1 MKTLP
6 SGPFLGINN
15 RLPDFALVTDAG
27 RWLSDAVNV
36 DIDNAG
42 RARRRDG
49 VTLVQAMTGAHS
61 VFSTGST
68 TGFLVRSSVLYSF
81 SFSPSYSETLVKILT
96 VNDAVSY
103 TKSNGSIY
111 YSNGTDSGRIESGI
125 WFPWALPTPT
135 APTVSAILGSVHA
148 GKYQVAVRYYNSV
161 TGEAGGISAATG
173 IELASD
179 GALRV
184 TLPSAT
190 TGATHVHVLVSDL
203 NGSQVYLHSSVATG
217 TATLD
222 IISVSGTTL
231 TAEEVYAEPMPPCTN
246 LFVHMGRLCGISGST
261 LYYGLP
267 YRFGYYDA
275 ADGYIGFEEDI
286 SVAIANQFGTYVVTE
301 SKTFWLMGD
310 LGKVERI
317 SDPLPYGGKSGTSF
331 RVPHKPLVGWFGQ
344 NGFVIGDEQGQVVAA
359 TQDAV
364 DVTPD
369 NGAWS
374 AVLETR
380 GYRRVVSNGYCMNLE
395 NSAVSR
401 YVDYD
406 LTSVSG
412 SFSTKTD
419 GLYLLTGD
427 HAIDAHID
435 LGKDDFGD
443 SSLKRLPALYLGVSS
458 ETPMELRVTTPE
470 HEDYRY
476 EARSCAE
483 EMRIQRVDPGKG
495 LRSNWYDLSIY
506 NTDGSNFTLAAVSFA
521 PLASVRRI

>member
-1 MKTLP
+1 MKTQP

-15 RLPDFALVTDAG
+15 RLPDFALSTDKG
-27 RWLSDAVNV
+27 DWLRDAINV

-49 VTLVQAMTGAHS
+49 LTLVQAMTGAHS
-61 VFSTGST
+61 VFSTDAT
-68 TGFLVRSSVLYSF
+68 TGFLVRSGVLYSF
-81 SFSPSYSETLVKILT
+81 ASSPSYSETLVKVLT
-96 VNDAVSY
+96 VNTAVSY
-103 TKSNGSIY
+103 ARANGSFY
-111 YSNGTDSGRIESGI
+111 YSNGTDSGRVESGI
-125 WFPWALPTPT
+125 WFPWALPTPA
-135 APTVSAILGSVHA
+135 APTVVAILGSVHA
-148 GKYQVAVRYYNSV
+148 GKYQVAVRYYNNV
-161 TGEAGGISAATG
+161 TGEAGGTSPSTV
-173 IELASD
+173 IELATD

-184 TLPSAT
+184 TLPAAT
-190 TGATHVHVLVSDL
+190 SGATHVHVLVSDL
-203 NGSQVYLHSSVATG
+203 NGSQVYLHSSISTG

-222 IISVSGTTL
+222 IISISGTTL
-231 TAEEVYAEPMPPCTN
+231 TAEDAYVEPMPPCTS
-246 LFVHMGRLCGISGST
+246 LFIHMGCLCGISGAT

-275 ADGYIGFEEDI
+275 ADGYIGFEED
-286 SVAIANQFGTYVVTE
+286 VAIVVANQFGAYVVTE
-301 SKTFWLMGD
+301 EKTFWLAGD

-317 SDPLPYGGKSGTSF
+317 SDPLPYGGQAGTAF
-331 RVPHKPLVGWFGQ
+331 QVPHKPLVGWFGQ
-344 NGFVIGDEQGQVVAA
+344 NGFVLGDEQGQVVVM

-369 NGAWS
+369 GGAWS

-395 NSAVSR
+395 NSAVST
-401 YVDYD
+401 YEDYA
-406 LTSVSG
+406 LTSVSKG
-412 SFSTKTD
+412 FATKAD

-427 HAIDAHID
+427 QAIDAHID
-435 LGKDDFGD
+435 LGKKDFGD
-443 SSLKRLPALYLGVSS
+443 LSLKRLPALYLGVSS

-483 EMRIQRVDPGKG
+483 EMRMQRVDPGKG

-506 NTDGSNFTLAAVSFA
+506 NTDGSDFTLASVSFA
-521 PLASVRRI
+521 PLASGRKI